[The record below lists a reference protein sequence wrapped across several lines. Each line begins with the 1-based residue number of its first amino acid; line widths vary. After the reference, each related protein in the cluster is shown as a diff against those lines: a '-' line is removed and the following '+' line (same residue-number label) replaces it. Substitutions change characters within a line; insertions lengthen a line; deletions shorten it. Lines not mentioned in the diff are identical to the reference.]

1 MLTRQAYEYI
11 KLGTGG
17 TYSLSRDANK
27 HNLWD
32 TRFFGV
38 AATNVTFFSQ
48 PLGAPWIAGNKTIN
62 ETNLTDSGKL
72 PNGQTFLINAISIGL
87 QAYTTTANTTGHESS
102 RAFINLIHS
111 SVFEIKVAGR
121 DFDFQVHGSQF
132 LSRPISISGQLA
144 TNNPVRVGDMIASG
158 IIKLDPAP
166 IFLDQLVSF
175 QVTQTIV
182 NANPAVTAIL
192 NADSSVLYG
201 LYATMNVVLIGF
213 LTRAK

>member
-1 MLTRQAYEYI
+1 MLTKQAFEYI

-17 TYSLSRDANK
+17 SYSLSRDAIK

-32 TRFFGV
+32 TRYFGTT
-38 AATNVTFFSQ
+38 ATNNTFFSQ
-48 PLGAPWIAGNKTIN
+48 PLGAPWRAGNKTIN
-62 ETNLTDSGKL
+62 ETNLSDSGKL
-72 PNGQTFLINAISIGL
+72 PNGQTFLITHLSIGL
-87 QAYTTTANTTGHESS
+87 QAYTTTANTTGHEAA
-102 RAFINLIHS
+102 RGFINLIHS

-132 LSRPISISGQLA
+132 LPRPISVSGQLQ
-144 TNNPVRVGDMIASG
+144 TNFPVRVGDMMASG

-175 QVTQTIV
+175 QVTQEVTNADPAITTI
-182 NANPAVTAIL
+182 L
-192 NADSSVLYG
+192 DADSSVLNG
-201 LYATMNVVLIGF
+201 VHATMNVVLIGF

>member
-1 MLTRQAYEYI
+1 MLTKQAYEFI

-17 TYSLSRDANK
+17 TYSLSRDAIK

-32 TRFFGV
+32 TRFFGTAV
-38 AATNVTFFSQ
+38 TNNTFFAQ
-48 PLGAPWIAGNKTIN
+48 PLGAPWRAGNKTIN
-62 ETNLTDSGKL
+62 ETNLSDSGKL
-72 PNGQTFLINAISIGL
+72 PNGQTFLITHISLGL
-87 QAYTTTANTTGHESS
+87 QTYTQTANTTGHEFP
-102 RAFINLIHS
+102 RAFINLLHS

-132 LSRPISISGQLA
+132 LPRPISVSGQLQ
-144 TNNPVRVGDMIASG
+144 TNNPVRVGDMFASG

-175 QVTQTIV
+175 QVTQTII
-182 NANPAVTAIL
+182 NADPAVTAIL
-192 NADSSVLYG
+192 TADSSVLYG
-201 LYATMNVVLIGF
+201 GYATMNVVLIGF